1 MQKYTKPFLLILAL
15 LIILTFN
22 LQGNSIFQKKD
33 YIFGTIVDIKI
44 YGESKE
50 LASDASKEILL
61 NFRQL
66 HKLLHPWRKG
76 LMYEINEAIYN
87 QTPFLIENKLDFVGI
102 DVIGKYLTE
111 INVTSPTCL
120 VEIAKQTNFD
130 CAKFIIDTI

>member
-50 LASDASKEILL
+50 LA
-61 NFRQL
+61 
-66 HKLLHPWRKG
+66 
-76 LMYEINEAIYN
+76 
-87 QTPFLIENKLDFVGI
+87 
-102 DVIGKYLTE
+102 
-111 INVTSPTCL
+111 
-120 VEIAKQTNFD
+120 
-130 CAKFIIDTI
+130 